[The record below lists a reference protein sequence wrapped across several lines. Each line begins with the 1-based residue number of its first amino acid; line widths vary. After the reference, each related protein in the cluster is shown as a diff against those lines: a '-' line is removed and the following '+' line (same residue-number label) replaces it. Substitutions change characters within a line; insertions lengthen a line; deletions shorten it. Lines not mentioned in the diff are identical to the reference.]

1 MLAKPGSGG
10 GGGRLR
16 ATASNRRKTA
26 ESPDDAIRKL
36 SKQAANKRC
45 ADCTTKVRECMT
57 TRGRHRTVRAD
68 RAPSGDGSSGGAAR
82 MAMRTIADT
91 AAVWFTMPFLSLQFA
106 VHIHAQ
112 QLFAQ

>member
-16 ATASNRRKTA
+16 ATASSRRKTA

-45 ADCTTKVRECMT
+45 ADCTTKVRNGRT
-57 TRGRHRTVRAD
+57 TNDEGAAIGPSGLRTVR
-68 RAPSGDGSSGGAAR
+68 RWEFWRRGWRRERLRIP
-82 MAMRTIADT
+82 
-91 AAVWFTMPFLSLQFA
+91 L
-106 VHIHAQ
+106 
-112 QLFAQ
+112 LFGL